1 MKKLSIIKK
10 ETGKPT
16 VNKGLP
22 VKNLHIKH
30 LFLKVSQLKDLSI
43 REKLVIS
50 FRKTLLL
57 FGITS
62 LFFLG
67 GLLYVAMQMV
77 NFGNYSY
84 TLSGKTKDAQR
95 CVQEGIKCVSI
106 AMVTNKINTINQYQT
121 RSNELMTELASELAI
136 IHDMYKGDTSL
147 IDETISMLE
156 AAEVLRLEI
165 EHTALTGSK
174 SGATTRFLEE
184 YTPAM
189 TAIEENLRL
198 MVQNAD
204 EKAEDTYGAAIAA
217 VMIVFIISISIITF
231 TIIMTRR
238 TSAELTK
245 ALLTPIEEI
254 QHAAKDIAAGKLDT
268 TIEYNSKDELG
279 SLTDSMKQL
288 CENTQLIIEDIGY
301 TLHELGDG
309 NFHVKSKCA
318 DRYVGDYA
326 LILDY
331 VGVIRDRLN
340 AALTNIS
347 QMADQVSVGSDQLA
361 YSAQALAEGATDQ
374 ASAIEEL
381 TATVEDV
388 TAISIQNAESAVSS
402 YQNIARVVTDA
413 NRSEEDLNSLTEAM
427 ELINQTSI
435 EIEKIIGSIEK
446 IASQT
451 NLLALNASI
460 EAARAG
466 EAGRGFAVVAD
477 QIGLLASDSARS
489 AVNTRALIVKS
500 MDEIN
505 HGTQITEKT
514 VQSIHN
520 IIDKMNEFAETT
532 KMASESSQKQADM
545 FKQIEMGIEQ
555 ISKVV
560 ESNSAAA
567 EETSAT
573 SQELSAQAD
582 GLKQETE
589 KFQLI

>member
-1 MKKLSIIKK
+1 MKKVPKLTNLPKLPKIPKLEK
-10 ETGKPT
+10 GTGKHT
-16 VNKGLP
+16 TT
-22 VKNLHIKH
+22 KNMNL
-30 LFLKVSQLKDLSI
+30 QDLTI
-43 REKLVIS
+43 REKLS
-50 FRKTLLL
+50 AGFRKTLLL
-57 FGITS
+57 FGVTS
-62 LFFLG
+62 AFFLG
-67 GLLYVAMQMV
+67 GLVYVAIQMV

-84 TLSGKTKDAQR
+84 TLSSKTLDAQR

-106 AMVTNKINTINQYQT
+106 AMVTNKINTISQYQS
-121 RSNELMTELASELAI
+121 RSNELMTELAAELEI

-147 IDETISMLE
+147 IDETISLLE

-174 SGATTRFLEE
+174 SGATSRFLDE

-189 TAIEENLRL
+189 IAIEENLRL

-204 EKAEDTYGAAIAA
+204 ESAADTYKTALIAEVAILLIA
-217 VMIVFIISISIITF
+217 ISIIAF
-231 TIIMTRR
+231 TIVMTRR
-238 TSAELTK
+238 TSADLTK
-245 ALLTPIEEI
+245 AILVPIEEI
-254 QHAAKDIAAGKLDT
+254 EHVAKDMAAGSLDV
-268 TIEYNSKDELG
+268 TINYHSNDELG
-279 SLTDSMKQL
+279 ALSNSMKQL

-301 TLHELGDG
+301 TLQELGTG
-309 NFHVKSKCA
+309 NFHVQSKCN

-326 LILDY
+326 QILDY
-331 VGVIRDRLN
+331 IRTIRDNLN
-340 AALTNIS
+340 DTLTRIN
-347 QMADQVSVGSDQLA
+347 QMADQVSAGSDQLA

-388 TAISIQNAESAVSS
+388 TNISIQNADNAAMA
-402 YQNIARVVTDA
+402 YQNIARAVENA

-477 QIGLLASDSARS
+477 QIGQLATDSARS
-489 AVNTRALIVKS
+489 AVSTRALIVKS
-500 MDEIN
+500 MEEIN

-514 VQSIHN
+514 VTAIHN
-520 IIDKMNEFAETT
+520 IIENMHEFANAT

-555 ISKVV
+555 IAKVV
-560 ESNSAAA
+560 ENNSAAA

-573 SQELSAQAD
+573 SQELSAQAE
-582 GLKQETE
+582 GLKEETDR
-589 KFQLI
+589 FQLL